1 MALWIVRH
9 AKPLIDPGIC
19 YGVLDIEADKY
30 ATQAAALALADVL
43 PAGLRV
49 EVSPLRRCL
58 QLQVALKA
66 LRSDLVFTL
75 EPRLAE
81 MNFGVWEGVAWD
93 AIDPKALSAW
103 TDDFGNHRFGGVE
116 STNSVLER
124 VAQVWDQTVLNATQ
138 DHVWITHAGV
148 ARAADLI
155 SKGIREVSDAN
166 QWPKLAPGYG
176 DWVTLVL

>member
-9 AKPLIDPGIC
+9 AKPLIDAGIC
-19 YGVLDIEADKY
+19 YGALDMEADAS
-30 ATQAAALALADVL
+30 ATLASATALAEVL
-43 PAGLRV
+43 PNGLRV
-49 EVSPLRRCL
+49 DVSPLRRCQ
-58 QLQVALKA
+58 QLQVALQS
-66 LRSDLVFTL
+66 LRTDLVFTL

-81 MNFGVWEGVAWD
+81 MHFGVWEGIAWNC
-93 AIDPKALSAW
+93 IDPQAMSAW

-124 VAQVWDQTVLNATQ
+124 VAQVWDQTVLNRTQ

-155 SKGIREVSDAN
+155 SKGIRKVSDAN
-166 QWPKLAPGYG
+166 QWPKFAPSYG
-176 DWVTLVL
+176 DWVTLSL

>member
-19 YGVLDIEADKY
+19 YGVLDIEADRY

-43 PAGLRV
+43 PKGLQV
-49 EVSPLRRCL
+49 EVSPFCRCL
-58 QLQVALKA
+58 QLQAALKA
-66 LRSDLVFTL
+66 LRPDLIFAL

-81 MNFGVWEGVAWD
+81 MNLGVWEGVAWES
-93 AIDPKALSAW
+93 INPQALSVW

-124 VAQVWDQTVLNATQ
+124 VAQVWDHAELNNSQ
-138 DHVWITHAGV
+138 DHIWITHAGV

-155 SKGIREVSDAN
+155 SQGIRDVSDAN
-166 QWPKLAPGYG
+166 QWPKHAPGYG
-176 DWVTLVL
+176 DWVTLAL